1 MKLQLRT
8 LTTLM
13 WLSLAALHAAPAPDS
28 APLAGDNEK
37 SVTSAGNVVNM
48 LEFCNSRHANYL
60 LNVPPNRSGRLPGM
74 LVRRLKEVGQHS
86 KDR

>member
-1 MKLQLRT
+1 MKKPAQLTSLYYQSVGRGAT
-8 LTTLM
+8 L
-13 WLSLAALHAAPAPDS
+13 
-28 APLAGDNEK
+28 
-37 SVTSAGNVVNM
+37 
-48 LEFCNSRHANYL
+48 L

>member
-28 APLAGDNEK
+28 APLAGVNLE
-37 SVTSAGNVVNM
+37 TSGTPSTAVG
-48 LEFCNSRHANYL
+48 
-60 LNVPPNRSGRLPGM
+60 SGTYRFESPM
-74 LVRRLKEVGQHS
+74 FSTQDKTMRQ
-86 KDR
+86 